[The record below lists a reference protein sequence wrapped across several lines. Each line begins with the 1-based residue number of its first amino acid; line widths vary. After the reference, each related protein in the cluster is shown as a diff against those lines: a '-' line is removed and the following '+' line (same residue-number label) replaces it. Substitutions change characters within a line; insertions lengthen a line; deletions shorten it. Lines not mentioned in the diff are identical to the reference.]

1 MGKLFLRPTRRDAV
15 VALMSMMCV
24 LLFTR
29 MFDMTLQDVA
39 SPHFS
44 HEAPDLLSPSSKAK
58 AKPTYKAPKVQQHD
72 DVPGPA
78 PVPVIPK
85 RVSWDGHDAV
95 HNPVQHTVATH
106 KSPSWP
112 NLSAGLPKT
121 KLVKH
126 GAGWTIFENIY
137 MSNGTMF
144 IVTDDDPSLWP
155 ARRMMTDT
163 GITALNTPENI
174 AAREPT
180 KYELDWI
187 TPKQAE
193 EMWGVRIWSVP
204 DFTLLWWDPLQFIN
218 HYYHFAAELLMGTWR
233 MLASYDSHI
242 NVRGEYTS
250 IPTPARAIF
259 PHVEPR
265 VWRDGPK
272 FNQFFLHSVWPGIG
286 MEFNDAWEDRVAL
299 TKSSTPDA
307 PGNPTPHAFL
317 YQTLLLADRSASF
330 RGQHC
335 SINARTVSEA
345 VEATR
350 KDLEDGPG
358 KDKGKWWWEPVRR
371 RVMKMAGVNAAV
383 QDISLWW
390 YGADED
396 VKKLQSGLEGGRP
409 TVVITYISRQTAGR
423 RKLVQADHEVLV
435 QSLKDLVARKNAEGI
450 RPWHL
455 EIVEAEH
462 LSREEQV
469 RLAAR
474 TTVMLGVHGNGLTHL
489 LLMPLSPLSTV
500 IEMFI
505 PGGFARDYQWT
516 STALGMRHY
525 GIHNDTAF
533 TEPSLPWV
541 EYPEGFQ
548 GNAIP
553 VHGPFVAKLIEER
566 IDGAS
571 TVH

>member
-1 MGKLFLRPTRRDAV
+1 MG
-15 VALMSMMCV
+15 MMCV

-29 MFDMTLQDVA
+29 MFDLSSQDTA
-39 SPHFS
+39 PMHSM
-44 HEAPDLLSPSSKAK
+44 HEVPNLLMPTGKAK
-58 AKPTYKAPKVQQHD
+58 AKPTYRPQKVEQYDDIPK
-72 DVPGPA
+72 PA

-85 RVSWDGHDAV
+85 HGHDVV
-95 HNPVQHTVATH
+95 HNPIQHTIPITP
-106 KSPSWP
+106 KSTAWP

-121 KLVKH
+121 KLVRH
-126 GAGWTIFENIY
+126 GAGWTIFENVY
-137 MSNGTMF
+137 MSNGT
-144 IVTDDDPSLWP
+144 IYIISDDPSAWP
-155 ARRMMTDT
+155 TRRMMIDT

-180 KYELDWI
+180 KYDIDWI
-187 TPKQAE
+187 SPKEAE
-193 EMWGVRIWSVP
+193 ERWGTRVWSVP
-204 DFTLLWWDPLQFIN
+204 DFTLLYWDPLQFIN

-233 MLASYDSHI
+233 MLASYDPHI
-242 NVRGEYTS
+242 TARGEYTH

-259 PHVEPR
+259 PHVEPK

-272 FNQFFLHSVWPGIG
+272 FNQFFLHAVWPGIG
-286 MEFNDAWEDRVAL
+286 LEFNDAWEDRVAL
-299 TKSSTPDA
+299 TKSSIPAA
-307 PGNPTPHAFL
+307 PGNPTPHAYL
-317 YQTLLLADRSASF
+317 YQSLLLADRSASF

-358 KDKGKWWWEPVRR
+358 RDKGRWWWEPLRR
-371 RVMKMAGVNAAV
+371 RVLKMAGVNEAI
-383 QDISLWW
+383 QDLSLWW
-390 YGADED
+390 YGGEED
-396 VKKLQSGLEGGRP
+396 VKRLQGGLEGGKP

-435 QSLKDLVARKNAEGI
+435 QALKELVARKNAEGV

-489 LLMPLSPLSTV
+489 LLMPLSPLATV
-500 IEMFI
+500 IEMFY

-525 GIHNDTAF
+525 GIHNDT
-533 TEPSLPWV
+533 
-541 EYPEGFQ
+541 
-548 GNAIP
+548 
-553 VHGPFVAKLIEER
+553 
-566 IDGAS
+566 
-571 TVH
+571 